1 MNTAEIPDDVELI
14 RVAEVL
20 RITGLSRSTLYEK
33 MMANQFP
40 KQVNLGTRSVAWVKS
55 EVQAWA
61 RERISAARNC

>member
-1 MNTAEIPDDVELI
+1 MNTAKIPDDVELI

-33 MMANQFP
+33 MLDGSFP
-40 KQVNLGTRSVAWVKS
+40 KQIKLGLRSVAWVKS

-61 RERISAARNC
+61 KERISAARPG

>member
-1 MNTAEIPDDVELI
+1 MNTAKIPDDVELI

-61 RERISAARNC
+61 RERISAARHC